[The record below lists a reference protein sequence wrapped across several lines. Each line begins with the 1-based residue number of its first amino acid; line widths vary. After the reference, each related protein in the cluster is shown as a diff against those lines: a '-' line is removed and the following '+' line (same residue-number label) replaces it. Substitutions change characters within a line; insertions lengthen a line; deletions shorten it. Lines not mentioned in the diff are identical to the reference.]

1 MGYGT
6 QINALLEAADRLEG
20 GGISAEVVKLNAVTP
35 SPRGVLFESVK
46 KTGMLLIAEESMDH
60 NCVGRRVTADLSLH
74 GITTRKITLLNLGD
88 KIPPQGT
95 VEQLRRMN
103 GLDAES
109 IVQRVKEVAGR
120 EKAFGCSSG

>member
-20 GGISAEVVKLNAVTP
+20 GGISAEVVKLNAITP
-35 SPRGVLFESVK
+35 PSRGVLFESVK

-88 KIPPQGT
+88 KIPPQGK

-109 IVQRVKEVAGR
+109 IVQRVKEVAGH
-120 EKAFGCSSG
+120 EKAFGRSSG